1 MKRVR
6 QAQQWGGET
15 SAKGIT
21 LAHRQDRNRVVS
33 VGSRAA
39 GADAVQAG
47 HGRRQP
53 DGPVSNFIDRRRPTG
68 CRSRQAGSPDVSEPW
83 AHPRST
89 PRSFAAFADC
99 HAISRAAGS
108 KETRTSHGFRC
119 FPLCPSLFGRATSK
133 THQLLRGCDMNAVYF
148 VSPARKPHQGRGE
161 HQRERDRNGGEP
173 SCVTEMRPKRAHF
186 GNARPLGY
194 RSRNLGYHYRYSAVT
209 LVLATRAS
217 IPVGAVERYWR
228 ATHAVV
234 PAR

>member
-1 MKRVR
+1 MVSMLGKRLHALFERDPARGLHVACAKIKVTTAHKNLLKWLGGMKRVR

-53 DGPVSNFIDRRRPTG
+53 DGPASNVIDRRRPTG

-89 PRSFAAFADC
+89 PRSFAGL
-99 HAISRAAGS
+99 SRNF
-108 KETRTSHGFRC
+108 TRRRRSG
-119 FPLCPSLFGRATSK
+119 
-133 THQLLRGCDMNAVYF
+133 N
-148 VSPARKPHQGRGE
+148 PHQAWLPLLLSLPVSVWKG
-161 HQRERDRNGGEP
+161 
-173 SCVTEMRPKRAHF
+173 HF
-186 GNARPLGY
+186 KNAPT
-194 RSRNLGYHYRYSAVT
+194 A
-209 LVLATRAS
+209 
-217 IPVGAVERYWR
+217 
-228 ATHAVV
+228 
-234 PAR
+234 ARV

>member
-6 QAQQWGGET
+6 QAQQWGGGT

-53 DGPVSNFIDRRRPTG
+53 DRPASNVTDRRRPTG

-89 PRSFAAFADC
+89 PRSFADG
-99 HAISRAAGS
+99 HAISRAAGGQ
-108 KETRTSHGFRC
+108 ETRTKAGFRC
-119 FPLCPSLFGRATSK
+119 FSLCPSLFGRATSK
-133 THQLLRGCDMNAVYF
+133 TRQLLRGCHMNAVYF
-148 VSPARKPHQGRGE
+148 VSPARKAT
-161 HQRERDRNGGEP
+161 P
-173 SCVTEMRPKRAHF
+173 SY
-186 GNARPLGY
+186 L
-194 RSRNLGYHYRYSAVT
+194 
-209 LVLATRAS
+209 
-217 IPVGAVERYWR
+217 GAV
-228 ATHAVV
+228 ASTT
-234 PAR
+234 

>member
-6 QAQQWGGET
+6 QVQQWGGET

-53 DGPVSNFIDRRRPTG
+53 DGPASNFIDRRRPTG

-99 HAISRAAGS
+99 HAISRAAGYP
-108 KETRTSHGFRC
+108 ETRTRQGFLC
-119 FPLCPSLFGRATSK
+119 FSLCPSLFGRATSK
-133 THQLLRGCDMNAVYF
+133 TRQLLRGCDMNAVYF
-148 VSPARKPHQGRGE
+148 VSPARKAT
-161 HQRERDRNGGEP
+161 
-173 SCVTEMRPKRAHF
+173 SRP
-186 GNARPLGY
+186 
-194 RSRNLGYHYRYSAVT
+194 
-209 LVLATRAS
+209 
-217 IPVGAVERYWR
+217 WR
-228 ATHAVV
+228 APT
-234 PAR
+234 

>member
-6 QAQQWGGET
+6 QVLQLGGGI
-15 SAKGIT
+15 SAEGIT

-99 HAISRAAGS
+99 HAISRATGCQ
-108 KETRTSHGFRC
+108 ETRTRHSFRC
-119 FPLCPSLFGRATSK
+119 FSLCPSLFGRATSK
-133 THQLLRGCDMNAVYF
+133 TRQLLRGCDMNAVYF
-148 VSPARKPHQGRGE
+148 VSPARRAT
-161 HQRERDRNGGEP
+161 P
-173 SCVTEMRPKRAHF
+173 SY
-186 GNARPLGY
+186 L
-194 RSRNLGYHYRYSAVT
+194 
-209 LVLATRAS
+209 
-217 IPVGAVERYWR
+217 GAVASTNVSAIVMVGNPVASPKCGQKGRISGMRVHR
-228 ATHAVV
+228 AMDAEVWSVTTDVLQ
-234 PAR
+234 

>member
-1 MKRVR
+1 MSRAPRSKLRLPIKNLLKWLDGMKRVR

-15 SAKGIT
+15 SAEGIT

-47 HGRRQP
+47 HGRHQP

-108 KETRTSHGFRC
+108 KETRTRHGFRC
-119 FPLCPSLFGRATSK
+119 FSLCPSLFGRATSK
-133 THQLLRGCDMNAVYF
+133 TRQLLRGCDMNAVYF
-148 VSPARKPHQGRGE
+148 VSPARKAT
-161 HQRERDRNGGEP
+161 P
-173 SCVTEMRPKRAHF
+173 SY
-186 GNARPLGY
+186 L
-194 RSRNLGYHYRYSAVT
+194 
-209 LVLATRAS
+209 
-217 IPVGAVERYWR
+217 GAV
-228 ATHAVV
+228 ASTT
-234 PAR
+234 

>member
-89 PRSFAAFADC
+89 PRSFAAFVDC
-99 HAISRAAGS
+99 HAISRAAGG
-108 KETRTSHGFRC
+108 KETRTRLGFRC
-119 FPLCPSLFGRATSK
+119 FSLCPSLFGRATLK
-133 THQLLRGCDMNAVYF
+133 TRQLLRGCDMNAVYF
-148 VSPARKPHQGRGE
+148 VSPARKATLSYLRAVASTNVSKIVMAGNPVASPKCGQKGRISG
-161 HQRERDRNGGEP
+161 
-173 SCVTEMRPKRAHF
+173 MRVHWAIGPEIW
-186 GNARPLGY
+186 GI
-194 RSRNLGYHYRYSAVT
+194 T
-209 LVLATRAS
+209 TDVLQ
-217 IPVGAVERYWR
+217 
-228 ATHAVV
+228 
-234 PAR
+234 